1 MKNWWILLLLVPCVS
16 AYTISDWPSFFV
28 SDNVFNAVYVIGEEA
43 PALDVVSAT
52 VVSTSLAKFENL
64 TTAVGTSALD
74 SEVGDICARD
84 AVVIGSPCENFAAFK
99 LLGSPE
105 PCYKDLAGSVGYIKL
120 YEKGSKVQLLITG
133 LSEKDRNAAAK
144 FLANSDLS
152 SLDVKEFVVNSGSGS
167 APQFFERKYAK
178 NESVNVSEEVSSN
191 ITAKNVTKQIIQ
203 EPVKN
208 VSVEKFGEYEPLE
221 ELPKAKKGFFG
232 SLWSWFVGLFG

>member
-1 MKNWWILLLLVPCVS
+1 MKNWWLFLLLVPCVS

-43 PALDVVSAT
+43 PSLDVVSAT

-74 SEVGDICARD
+74 SEVGDISAKD
-84 AVVIGSPCENFAAFK
+84 AVVIGSPCENLAAYK
-99 LLGSPE
+99 LMGSPV

-133 LSEKDRNAAAK
+133 LDEKDRNAAAK

-167 APQFFERKYAK
+167 VPQFFERKYAK
-178 NESVNVSEEVSSN
+178 NESINVSEPVSN
-191 ITAKNVTKQIIQ
+191 ITPKNIST
-203 EPVKN
+203 PVVEQKN
-208 VSVEKFGEYEPLE
+208 VSVEKYGKYEP
-221 ELPKAKKGFFG
+221 
-232 SLWSWFVGLFG
+232 